1 MSRAHLLV
9 AFALLSLLGCGS
21 TSPPQPAP
29 VVQTPNPEIA
39 DYHALRDWLDLQQ
52 AVSVMSEE
60 QVVDELVEVGEP
72 DDPTAWFYVALLNQQ
87 LNSYDSWVLARDA
100 LQLLTDSEGLTG
112 GQRQLVEI
120 FVRYNQKRINW
131 HLAYQDASEEQAAV
145 EQQLSEAREQNTVLE
160 QKIQAITDLETTIST
175 RKEQ

>member
-1 MSRAHLLV
+1 MSRALLLI
-9 AFALLSLLGCGS
+9 AFALVSLVGCVS
-21 TSPPQPAP
+21 TSPPQPSP
-29 VVQTPNPEIA
+29 EVQTPNPEIA

-72 DDPTAWFYVALLNQQ
+72 EEPQAWFYVALLNQQ
-87 LNSYDSWVLARDA
+87 LNTYDSWVLARDA
-100 LQLLTDSEGLTG
+100 LQVLIESEGLTG
-112 GQRQLVEI
+112 GQRQLADI
-120 FVRYNQKRINW
+120 FMRYNQKRINW
-131 HLAYQDASEEQAAV
+131 YLAYQDASEEHAAV
-145 EQQLSEAREQNTVLE
+145 EQQLQEAREQNTVLE